1 MSERIRF
8 AVLGQIR
15 AVRAEQ
21 SVRVGSPQQQAM
33 LAVLLLRSGR
43 SASMQELVDAVW
55 GDEPPHSAAA
65 TIRTYA
71 WRLRQTFT
79 ESRSQQRT
87 LLSVGDGYRMALPPE
102 AVDAVSAE
110 QLAVQAVE
118 HRNAGRLTVAGERIG
133 QALALWR
140 GEPLAGVPGPHAEQ
154 QRHRLDELRLTLLE
168 EHFDVLIRQGM
179 HLLAVPELGALVSAH
194 PLRERFH
201 ALYMRALHAASRQA
215 DALAVY
221 HRLRRHLADELGVDP
236 SRELRELHQELLADD
251 PAHPSDRGNRAE
263 VTLRTGTG
271 TGGGGG
277 LDRLSATANT
287 PAHAPAR
294 TAVSPPDTVTRQPRP
309 SVVPTATLPLSPAPA
324 PALVV
329 PGTATTPPFEDRR
342 QPVLPR
348 ETGGTPVGAHPV
360 PAQLPPDIA
369 DFTGRIAALDR
380 LMDTLDPDRADQS
393 CLVGI
398 ARRHGVPPVAV
409 ITGMGGAGKTALA
422 VRAAHQVRDGYPD
435 GQLYADMRGAQHD
448 PADPG
453 VVLTGFITALG
464 VAAQFVPD
472 SLDNR
477 AALLRSLLN
486 GRRTLILLDNVR
498 DPAQITPLLP
508 GSATCAVLI
517 TSRSRLWGL
526 PTSVRVDL
534 PGFDTDEA
542 LELLE
547 RIIGPARPAEDPA
560 AARELVRSC
569 GLLPLAVRIA
579 AARLASRPTWSAAS
593 LTARLTDE
601 RRRITELRAG
611 DLTVAAVFE
620 IGYQQL
626 PEPHARTFRQIA
638 MVCDPEIGLPA
649 AAAVLELSE
658 SSAEEHLESLVDA
671 SLLETTHP
679 GRYRYHDLLRA
690 FAHQHTT
697 PAERLLA
704 LDRQLDFLLA
714 TAAGAFQRAV
724 PGDAVAATLSAT
736 RSAGTRLE
744 DVRAARIW
752 AATESEGAFSA
763 VLAAAREARSAPAA
777 GQGAAALLPAAV
789 DLLIALT
796 AFGPYVQREQ
806 LVQAAVA
813 VAEAAEA
820 QGDRRTV
827 GRARFLCGNI
837 AVQSTRL
844 ANAREHLR
852 VAESHC
858 RETGDAAI
866 LCQTLNDLGLIA
878 LFEHR
883 YEEAVERLD
892 EAAAL
897 ARELGQRSGEL
908 VTTVNAALAR
918 LRGGRAEEAV
928 VACEAALEA
937 LRATADHQGVAYA
950 LSVLG
955 QAMHELGRYEDAV
968 VQYTE
973 CLGVCRA
980 MELHSREAQAH
991 YRLADTLRAMGRA
1004 VEAVAIA
1011 ERAVARSSDGRSERD
1026 HGHALVA
1033 LGRALAEAG
1042 RTEEAALRLAEAVT
1056 VFTGLGLP
1064 DAADARRLLDGLGVR

>member
-55 GDEPPHSAAA
+55 GEEPPHSAAA

-236 SRELRELHQELLADD
+236 SRELRELHQELLADE
-251 PAHPSDRGNRAE
+251 PAHPSDRGSRVE
-263 VTLRTGTG
+263 VTARTR

-277 LDRLSATANT
+277 PDRLSAISHT
-287 PAHAPAR
+287 PAPAR
-294 TAVSPPDTVTRQPRP
+294 VSVSPPDTGTRRP
-309 SVVPTATLPLSPAPA
+309 GPAVAPAATLPPSPA

-329 PGTATTPPFEDRR
+329 PATAAAPAFEERR

-348 ETGGTPVGAHPV
+348 ETGGTSVGAPPV

-380 LMDTLDPDRADQS
+380 LMDTLDPDRAEQP
-393 CLVGI
+393 CLVGT
-398 ARRHGVPPVAV
+398 ARRYGVPPVAV

-472 SLDNR
+472 SIDNR

-626 PEPHARTFRQIA
+626 PETHARTFRLIA

-736 RSAGTRLE
+736 RSAGTRLD
-744 DVRAARIW
+744 DVRAARVW

-777 GQGAAALLPAAV
+777 GQGAATLLPTAV

-813 VAEAAEA
+813 VAEAAET

-844 ANAREHLR
+844 ATAREHLR
-852 VAESHC
+852 VAERHC

-897 ARELGQRSGEL
+897 AGELGQRSGEL

-980 MELHSREAQAH
+980 MELHGREAQAH

-1042 RTEEAALRLAEAVT
+1042 RAEEAVPRLAEAVT

-1064 DAADARRLLDGLGVR
+1064 DAADARKLLDGLAVR

>member
-21 SVRVGSPQQQAM
+21 PVRVGSPQQQAM
-33 LAVLLLRSGR
+33 LAVLLLRAGR

-55 GDEPPHSAAA
+55 GEEPPHSAAA

-79 ESRSQQRT
+79 ESRAQQRT
-87 LLSVGDGYRMALPPE
+87 LLSVGDGYRMALPAG
-102 AVDAVSAE
+102 AVDAVWAE

-118 HRNAGRLTVAGERIG
+118 HRSAGRLEAAGERIG

-215 DALAVY
+215 DALAAY
-221 HRLRRHLADELGVDP
+221 HRLRRHLADELGVEP
-236 SRELRELHQELLADD
+236 SRELRDLHQQLLADD
-251 PAHPSDRGNRAE
+251 LAHSPHQPSRVQGAAQAR
-263 VTLRTGTG
+263 
-271 TGGGGG
+271 TGGGGAVH
-277 LDRLSATANT
+277 LSAA
-287 PAHAPAR
+287 PSAAAASPSHAGAR
-294 TAVSPPDTVTRQPRP
+294 HPRALTV
-309 SVVPTATLPLSPAPA
+309 PAPA
-324 PALVV
+324 PAPPAPPVL
-329 PGTATTPPFEDRR
+329 PAPAPTRTAEDRH
-342 QPVLPR
+342 QPAPPR
-348 ETGGTPVGAHPV
+348 ETGSGPVGTPPV

-369 DFTGRIAALDR
+369 DFTGRVAALDR
-380 LMDTLDPDRADQS
+380 LLDTLDPDRAEPP
-393 CLVGI
+393 GPAGG
-398 ARRHGVPPVAV
+398 ARRHEAPPVAV
-409 ITGMGGAGKTALA
+409 VTGMGGVGKTALA
-422 VRAAHQVRDGYPD
+422 VRAAHRVRAGFPD

-448 PADPG
+448 PADPA
-453 VVLTGFITALG
+453 VVLAGFITALG

-486 GRRTLILLDNVR
+486 GRRVLMLLDNVR
-498 DPAQITPLLP
+498 DPAQLAPLLP
-508 GSATCAVLI
+508 GSATCAVLV

-534 PGFDTDEA
+534 PGFEADEA
-542 LELLE
+542 VDLLE
-547 RIIGPARPAEDPA
+547 RIVGRARLAEDPA
-560 AARELVRSC
+560 AARELVHSC
-569 GLLPLAVRIA
+569 GLLPLAVRIV
-579 AARLASRPTWSAAS
+579 AARLASRPTWGAAS
-593 LTARLTDE
+593 LTSRLRDE
-601 RRRITELRAG
+601 RRRIAELRAG

-620 IGYQQL
+620 MGYQQL
-626 PEPHARTFRQIA
+626 AETHARAFRLVA
-638 MVCDPEIGLPA
+638 MVCDPEIGVPA
-649 AAAVLELSE
+649 AAAVLGLAEDAVEEL
-658 SSAEEHLESLVDA
+658 LESLVDA
-671 SLLETTHP
+671 SLLETSHP
-679 GRYRYHDLLRA
+679 GRYRFHDLLRA
-690 FAHQHTT
+690 FGQQQTS

-704 LDRQLDFLLA
+704 LDRLLDFLLT

-736 RSAGTRLE
+736 RSAGIRLE
-744 DVRAARIW
+744 DVRAARVW
-752 AATESEGAFSA
+752 VAAESEGVFSA
-763 VLAAAREARSAPAA
+763 VLAAAREARSTPEA
-777 GQGAAALLPAAV
+777 GQGAALLLPTAV

-813 VAEAAEA
+813 VAEAADA
-820 QGDRRTV
+820 HGDRRTV

-883 YEEAVERLD
+883 YAEAVERLD

-897 ARELGQRSGEL
+897 AGELGQRSGEL

-928 VACEAALEA
+928 VACETALEM

-955 QAMHELGRYEDAV
+955 QGMHELGRYEDAV
-968 VQYTE
+968 IRYTE
-973 CLGVCRA
+973 CLSVCRA
-980 MELHSREAQAH
+980 MELHGREAQAH

-1004 VEAVAIA
+1004 AEAVAIA
-1011 ERAVARSSDGRSERD
+1011 ERAVARSADGRSERD
-1026 HGHALVA
+1026 RGHALVA
-1033 LGRALAEAG
+1033 LGRALADAG
-1042 RTEEAALRLAEAVT
+1042 RAEEAALHLGEAVA

-1064 DAADARRLLDGLGVR
+1064 DAADARLLLDGLGVG